1 MRQLRR
7 RRDAGDST
15 SDVDDL
21 HHTRAPPRNAPQQFR
36 CRWLWQLVTRDG
48 PNEFRCS
55 YTAMNGSLGASA
67 RGRLLCSCFRFQR
80 QSPCTP
86 ARLERD
92 VASARSCRGRPSRR
106 WFANPLFA
114 RLASRSSVRAEE
126 VGCHAAQ
133 QIAARS
139 GRVFLNSL
147 HTRCTMITLSLGPFR
162 RRCESFHRTS
172 PANVRSILKDGFRDC
187 KARS

>member
-67 RGRLLCSCFRFQR
+67 RGRLLCSCFRSQR

-126 VGCHAAQ
+126 V
-133 QIAARS
+133 
-139 GRVFLNSL
+139 
-147 HTRCTMITLSLGPFR
+147 R
-162 RRCESFHRTS
+162 RRGRLVCGAAMADSLRLKIR
-172 PANVRSILKDGFRDC
+172 ANAGAEVGLEPPRSCDRQPLKLRRMEAD
-187 KARS
+187 RSRPR